1 MERATLAELKAAW
14 LAAKEAERAAN
25 EERLA
30 VEAAMLALLP
40 EKQEGTVSDKDTGV
54 SVTFKVSRAVD
65 TEAVQRDWSAL
76 PPNVQDAFKWKADV
90 DTKKFKAIQDLSPS
104 DFTVLARY
112 VTSKASKPSI
122 SVRGE

>member
-54 SVTFKVSRAVD
+54 SVTYKLTRKAD
-65 TEAVQRDWSAL
+65 TAALQTDWQQLPQTVQSA
-76 PPNVQDAFKWKADV
+76 FTWKADV
-90 DTKKFKAIQDLSPS
+90 SAKQIKAIQELDPAA
-104 DFTVLARY
+104 FEVAAKYITTTPA
-112 VTSKASKPSI
+112 KPSI
-122 SVRGE
+122 SIKE